1 MGSIP
6 EAIGKSRQNG
16 LLFIVYIE
24 GDNEATQ
31 KMNSVWSDPK
41 VAGTLSK
48 DKCVAIKLDHKS
60 EDCNQF
66 SKLYPIVC
74 IPVTYFIGE
83 NGLPLEVIGGDL
95 PVDDFVSR
103 ANKALETHQKSRP
116 INNSTITPTSTNSV
130 LQSSPEVSSSNQHFE
145 HQEQPT
151 RQETSSEV
159 PAVPG
164 PSQEPTNS
172 SNQEK
177 SLNERVQRAKDLIER
192 RRQEKEEQENQEAK
206 KKESDRRNL
215 GQELAKAKREREERQ
230 AQDIVN
236 QIKEDR
242 AKERAHREAVRQ
254 QIARDRAEREAR
266 RQNEL
271 QERQRLTQAAATASG
286 PSPVS
291 SGGSDSTSAR
301 LQFRL
306 PDGSSVTNT
315 FPADTPLQTVQQ
327 FIINHLGPS
336 TSSVTLY
343 TTYPRR
349 ELTEG
354 DLVKTLAEL
363 GLVPSSTLV
372 VAMKSCTAITPSGSS
387 SFSELL
393 IWILSPLFTLI
404 TLLKAFFLGSPDHS
418 RGAYNPTSSGRQNT
432 TQQSQQSSFDNGS
445 TVRRRGP
452 GGGATVREQG
462 GVHRLYNRDDDD
474 DESNTWNGNSTQQM

>member
-1 MGSIP
+1 
-6 EAIGKSRQNG
+6 
-16 LLFIVYIE
+16 
-24 GDNEATQ
+24 
-31 KMNSVWSDPK
+31 MNSVWSDPK

-103 ANKALETHQKSRP
+103 ANKALETHQKTRP
-116 INNSTITPTSTNSV
+116 INNSTITPTSTNSI
-130 LQSSPEVSSSNQHFE
+130 LHSSPDISSSNQHFVD
-145 HQEQPT
+145 QEQPA
-151 RQETSSEV
+151 RNETTSEV

-192 RRQEKEEQENQEAK
+192 RRLEKEEQENQEAK

-271 QERQRLTQAAATASG
+271 QERQRLTQAAATSSA

-301 LQFRL
+301 LQFRF

-432 TQQSQQSSFDNGS
+432 SQQSQQSSFDNGS